1 MRIKELTESYYLA
14 TEKGKLED
22 RFNKLGIKVAYDY
35 FVDWIYYGQ
44 FNLPYSKLDRFEQAF
59 YLINSV
65 LPPEVLRSYAQLPVM
80 YRGMKFSKEKVKQI
94 YSGGLPIKSRI
105 MAWSPNFSQVLG
117 YYADNTFSGK
127 NDWVVLKHKPVADEV
142 IISLNAETMKFLK
155 LSPKLVANSGET
167 ILSIPILKI
176 TPEMVERTS
185 LG

>member
-1 MRIKELTESYYLA
+1 
-14 TEKGKLED
+14 
-22 RFNKLGIKVAYDY
+22 
-35 FVDWIYYGQ
+35 
-44 FNLPYSKLDRFEQAF
+44 
-59 YLINSV
+59 
-65 LPPEVLRSYAQLPVM
+65 
-80 YRGMKFSKEKVKQI
+80 
-94 YSGGLPIKSRI
+94 